1 MRYQFRDNRDVPA
14 LTEAVAREWFMDGGM
29 KRFIEPDLNEF
40 SRYTAEGMTRQLTQI
55 FDIAVRGQSKGR

>member
-1 MRYQFRDNRDVPA
+1 
-14 LTEAVAREWFMDGGM
+14 MDGGM